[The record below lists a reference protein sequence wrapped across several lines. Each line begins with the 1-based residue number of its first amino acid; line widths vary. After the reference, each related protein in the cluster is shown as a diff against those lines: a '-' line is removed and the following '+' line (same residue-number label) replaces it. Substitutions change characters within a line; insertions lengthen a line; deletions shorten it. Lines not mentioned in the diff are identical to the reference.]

1 MKKPTLRALAG
12 EDRAMSI
19 DEFIAFSTSL
29 LASLQRSVPE
39 LQSTLLSAKDAYL
52 TKHGYSQKSTS
63 SGEEATE
70 LNSIVIP
77 LTRDVIREHFTLDE
91 KTIRTYNEKKEKE
104 ETREAKRKELENEMG
119 VLKWDMEQIY
129 EEIKEEKKA
138 NGPDSKEVIAELNGQ
153 IADMNKRM
161 KEIRNELYY
170 L

>member
-52 TKHGYSQKSTS
+52 TKHSYSQKSAS
-63 SGEEATE
+63 SGEEGTE

-153 IADMNKRM
+153 IADMNRRM

>member
-1 MKKPTLRALAG
+1 
-12 EDRAMSI
+12 MSI

-52 TKHGYSQKSTS
+52 MKHSYSQKNTS

-138 NGPDSKEVIAELNGQ
+138 NGPDSKEVITELNGQ

>member
-1 MKKPTLRALAG
+1 
-12 EDRAMSI
+12 
-19 DEFIAFSTSL
+19 
-29 LASLQRSVPE
+29 
-39 LQSTLLSAKDAYL
+39 
-52 TKHGYSQKSTS
+52 
-63 SGEEATE
+63 
-70 LNSIVIP
+70 
-77 LTRDVIREHFTLDE
+77 
-91 KTIRTYNEKKEKE
+91 
-104 ETREAKRKELENEMG
+104 MG